1 MSHEFPRPAGDSWLA
16 PAAVTSERRNNETR
30 MGVDGRAAWREAI
43 VRGRACG
50 VGEER
55 LMTWLSQNAEKYG
68 SRSLLFRHRGYL
80 ILKNKKFS
88 PSAGRSSPPI
98 SLSPVTSSISLLQI

>member
-43 VRGRACG
+43 VRGRG
-50 VGEER
+50 VRRGGGKADDVA
-55 LMTWLSQNAEKYG
+55 LSECRK
-68 SRSLLFRHRGYL
+68 
-80 ILKNKKFS
+80 IW
-88 PSAGRSSPPI
+88 
-98 SLSPVTSSISLLQI
+98 